1 LARAVSKTNNR
12 KQSQKRKEAANW
24 GKRGKFS
31 ILLLM
36 EFNFLTTTL
45 FLFVS
50 ILIVTE
56 YFSRKLI
63 LFSNTKLIQILETAK
78 HPTKN

>member
-24 GKRGKFS
+24 GKFS